1 MGQAKAAVVERL
13 ESSFR
18 QSQEELE
25 ATHAR
30 LEATEDELADCQD
43 MLEELQGKS
52 LEQSYQLTALQNQ
65 LKASTN
71 VFFLAS

>member
-1 MGQAKAAVVERL
+1 MGQAKAAAVERL
-13 ESSFR
+13 QSSFQ

-71 VFFLAS
+71 ILPHC